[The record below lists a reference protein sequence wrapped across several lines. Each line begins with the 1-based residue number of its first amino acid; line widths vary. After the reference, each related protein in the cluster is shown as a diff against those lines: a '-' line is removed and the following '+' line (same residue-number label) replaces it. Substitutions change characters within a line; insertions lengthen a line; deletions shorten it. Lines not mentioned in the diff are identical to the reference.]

1 MKNNSKLLYFL
12 KAICMV
18 CTIVCVVCTIVCVVP
33 LLVVIFDGRTKLES
47 ILSYGISLL
56 FGGFLSSI
64 IISWYYF
71 YKGVKEEIATVVEK
85 TKKDVKDDLN
95 KQFKQHREFLNN
107 LHNKSKEVILRKYKD
122 DLVNRLENDMAK
134 IWDIRPGAN
143 TSATRSQRDSTAINT
158 KDNKYYKMFD
168 SINKHSEDLFNSI
181 LNGKSD

>member
-1 MKNNSKLLYFL
+1 S
-12 KAICMV
+12 
-18 CTIVCVVCTIVCVVP
+18 
-33 LLVVIFDGRTKLES
+33 R
-47 ILSYGISLL
+47 
-56 FGGFLSSI
+56 
-64 IISWYYF
+64 YYF

-143 TSATRSQRDSTAINT
+143 TSATRQYVVPSS
-158 KDNKYYKMFD
+158 
-168 SINKHSEDLFNSI
+168 L
-181 LNGKSD
+181 